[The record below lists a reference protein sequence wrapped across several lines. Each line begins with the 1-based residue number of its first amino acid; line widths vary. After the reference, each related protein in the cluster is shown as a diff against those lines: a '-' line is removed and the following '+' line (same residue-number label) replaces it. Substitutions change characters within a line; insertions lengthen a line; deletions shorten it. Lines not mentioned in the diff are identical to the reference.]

1 MTVYLFTEQQRGTK
15 RKLEDAG
22 GEDDD
27 QHHYK
32 FSPLYYITTDYSTQP
47 QLYIAHVLSLFL
59 NHYKIYDVKSQQCA
73 MELLTYLQMLVTF
86 ATEIHGNLQ
95 FFEVFRETKD
105 IMLFTR
111 YIQAYMP
118 TQ

>member
-32 FSPLYYITTDYSTQP
+32 FSPLYYITTDYSTRP
-47 QLYIAHVLSLFL
+47 QLYIANVLSL
-59 NHYKIYDVKSQQCA
+59 NHSKIYDVKSQQCA
-73 MELLTYLQMLVTF
+73 MELLTYLQMLATF
-86 ATEIHGNLQ
+86 TTEIHGNLQ
-95 FFEVFRETKD
+95 FLEVFRETKD

-111 YIQAYMP
+111 SMQTYTL

>member
-1 MTVYLFTEQQRGTK
+1 MTVYLLTEQQRGTK

-47 QLYIAHVLSLFL
+47 QLYIANVLSQ
-59 NHYKIYDVKSQQCA
+59 S
-73 MELLTYLQMLVTF
+73 LQ
-86 ATEIHGNLQ
+86 
-95 FFEVFRETKD
+95 D
-105 IMLFTR
+105 I
-111 YIQAYMP
+111 
-118 TQ
+118 